1 MSYCYYFLLA
11 FVVARALASPY
22 GAPLAACSSMTPLH
36 GFDPQT
42 DVESPFIILP
52 LMNEIMQGT
61 IVNLALSTMT
71 DDYFKGFLVMAFDN
85 YGETIGTFSVDE
97 YGHLMSCP
105 LVPTEEIM
113 QLPI

>member
-42 DVESPFIILP
+42 YVESPFIILP
-52 LMNEIMQGT
+52 LMVCAILLCDYLIEI
-61 IVNLALSTMT
+61 
-71 DDYFKGFLVMAFDN
+71 DN
-85 YGETIGTFSVDE
+85 YNS
-97 YGHLMSCP
+97 LS
-105 LVPTEEIM
+105 
-113 QLPI
+113 